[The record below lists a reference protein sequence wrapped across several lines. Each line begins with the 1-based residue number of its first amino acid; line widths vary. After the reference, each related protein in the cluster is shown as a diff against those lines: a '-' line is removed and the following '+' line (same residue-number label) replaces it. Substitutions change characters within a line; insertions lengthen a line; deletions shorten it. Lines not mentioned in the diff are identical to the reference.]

1 MNYDTM
7 TMKGKKFVLV
17 PQDEFKRLTEQDQLP
32 PFPPADQNGNFPALA
47 ATRVSIARRIINDR
61 KRAGLT
67 QKALAAAAD
76 IRVET
81 LNRIEKGRVSADTAT
96 IVKID
101 RALKNATRAS
111 SRKAV

>member
-1 MNYDTM
+1 
-7 TMKGKKFVLV
+7 MKGKQFVLV
-17 PQDEFKRLTEQDQLP
+17 PQNEFKRFTKRGQLP
-32 PFPPADQNGNFPALA
+32 AFPSADQNGNFPALA
-47 ATRVSIARRIINDR
+47 ATRVAIARRIINDR

-81 LNRIEKGRVSADTAT
+81 LNRIEKGRVSADTAK
-96 IVKID
+96 IIKID

-111 SRKAV
+111 SRKVI